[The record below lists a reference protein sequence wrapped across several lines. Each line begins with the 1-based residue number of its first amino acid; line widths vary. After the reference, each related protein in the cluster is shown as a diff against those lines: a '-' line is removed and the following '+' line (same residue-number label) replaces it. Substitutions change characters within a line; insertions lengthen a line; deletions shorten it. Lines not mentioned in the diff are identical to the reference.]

1 MIRQQL
7 WKRLNTVEQ
16 TGQLTSRQVIT
27 VIKNRG
33 ETDADIDAK
42 IERWKAGES
51 VDGINGEYKGGEID
65 MIIRIIVVA
74 PGDVERNK

>member
-7 WKRLNTVEQ
+7 WKHLNKVEQ
-16 TGQLTSRQVIT
+16 TVQLTYRQWIT
-27 VIKNRG
+27 VVKDRG

-42 IERWKAGES
+42 IERWKSGES
-51 VDGINGEYKGGEID
+51 VDGIKGEYRGGEID
-65 MIIRIIVVA
+65 IILIVIVA

>member
-1 MIRQQL
+1 MIQQQL
-7 WKRLNTVEQ
+7 WKRLNSVEQ
-16 TGQLTSRQVIT
+16 NGQLTSRQWIT
-27 VIKNRG
+27 VIKRRG
-33 ETDADIDAK
+33 DSDADIDAM

-65 MIIRIIVVA
+65 IILNVLVA

>member
-7 WKRLNTVEQ
+7 WKRLNTAEQ
-16 TGQLTSRQVIT
+16 AGQLTSCQVIT
-27 VIKNRG
+27 VTKDRG

-42 IERWKAGES
+42 IERWKSGET

-65 MIIRIIVVA
+65 MIIRIIVV

>member
-7 WKRLNTVEQ
+7 WKRLNSVEQ

-27 VIKNRG
+27 VIKRRG
-33 ETDADIDAK
+33 DSDADIDAK
-42 IERWKAGES
+42 IERWKGGES

-65 MIIRIIVVA
+65 IILIVIVA

>member
-7 WKRLNTVEQ
+7 WKQLNRVEQ
-16 TGQLTSRQVIT
+16 KSQLASRQVVK
-27 VIKNRG
+27 VIQRIG
-33 ETDADIDAK
+33 DSEADVDAK
-42 IERWKAGES
+42 IERWKSGEI

-65 MIIRIIVVA
+65 IILRIIVV

>member
-42 IERWKAGES
+42 IERWKSGET
-51 VDGINGEYKGGEID
+51 VDGINGEYKGGEIH
-65 MIIRIIVVA
+65 IVLIVIVA